1 MNKTGFFCRA
11 AAVALFA
18 LVLAFVVG
26 APVVYAQGGAAAE
39 PAAEAAAT
47 PVWHYIGA
55 YFGLG
60 LIVIG
65 AGLGIGKGAAA
76 AAEGISRQPA
86 AAAQITGT
94 VNLPIFLLEGVAI
107 LAEVFVLIVVVL
119 K

>member
-26 APVVYAQGGAAAE
+26 APVAYAQGE
-39 PAAEAAAT
+39 PAAAEAAAT

>member
-1 MNKTGFFCRA
+1 MCPTTRSRA
-11 AAVALFA
+11 LAYPQVPLAQQAHLLAGVTLGHHAGDEV
-18 LVLAFVVG
+18 LVL
-26 APVVYAQGGAAAE
+26 
-39 PAAEAAAT
+39 
-47 PVWHYIGA
+47 
-55 YFGLG
+55 LG
-60 LIVIG
+60 VFG

>member
-1 MNKTGFFCRA
+1 MIKTGFFCRA
-11 AAVALFA
+11 AAVALVAVVFA
-18 LVLAFVVG
+18 LVVG
-26 APVVYAQGGAAAE
+26 APVAYAQGE

>member
-1 MNKTGFFCRA
+1 MF
-11 AAVALFA
+11 AV
-18 LVLAFVVG
+18 VLAFVVA
-26 APVVYAQGGAAAE
+26 APVAYAQGE
-39 PAAEAAAT
+39 PAAAPAAAT

-76 AAEGISRQPA
+76 AADGISRQPA

>member
-1 MNKTGFFCRA
+1 MIKTGFFCRT

-26 APVVYAQGGAAAE
+26 APVAYAQGE
-39 PAAEAAAT
+39 PAAAGAAAT

>member
-1 MNKTGFFCRA
+1 MQSDGRCVVCPRSRVCCWCTGCIRA
-11 AAVALFA
+11 
-18 LVLAFVVG
+18 G
-26 APVVYAQGGAAAE
+26 RSRGT
-39 PAAEAAAT
+39 AAEAAAT

>member
-1 MNKTGFFCRA
+1 MNRTGFFCRA

-26 APVVYAQGGAAAE
+26 APVAYAQGGAAGT
-39 PAAEAAAT
+39 AAEAAAT

>member
-39 PAAEAAAT
+39 PAAAAT

-55 YFGLG
+55 VFW
-60 LIVIG
+60 
-65 AGLGIGKGAAA
+65 
-76 AAEGISRQPA
+76 SRSHCDRRWPWVLERSLPPPRKASPGSLQPPHRSPA
-86 AAAQITGT
+86 T

-107 LAEVFVLIVVVL
+107 LAEVFVLIIVVL

>member
-11 AAVALFA
+11 AAIALFA
-18 LVLAFVVG
+18 VVLAFVVG
-26 APVVYAQGGAAAE
+26 APAVYAQGE

-47 PVWHYIGA
+47 PAWHYIGA

-76 AAEGISRQPA
+76 AADGISRQPA

>member
-1 MNKTGFFCRA
+1 MIKTGLFCRA

-39 PAAEAAAT
+39 PAAT